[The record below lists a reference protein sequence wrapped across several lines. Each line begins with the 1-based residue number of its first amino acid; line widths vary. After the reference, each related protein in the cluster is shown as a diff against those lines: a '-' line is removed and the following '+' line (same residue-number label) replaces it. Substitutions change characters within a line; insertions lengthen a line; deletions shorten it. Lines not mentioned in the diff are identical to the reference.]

1 MQKKIYATFFLLSL
15 IFLGSRS
22 VHAATVYQQTDY
34 SSGATYGIGSG
45 QSRFFLQSL
54 GQVLSTFT
62 LGKVSF
68 RYNST
73 YSSGGGIRV
82 ITCDNLVTDMSQC
95 TNFVLI
101 STTGGSG
108 GQDSL
113 GSNDYL
119 QYFTY
124 STTTT
129 ITAGK
134 YLYVGIGS
142 WGQNLTVKL
151 YGSVA
156 NTYANGQCL
165 TGTGVFN
172 GSTGTCSTIND
183 AYFIV
188 TDQYGQTYPPV
199 VTSTTLNAAA
209 GTFNVVGTWT
219 ASTTPCASQYLDVWQ
234 NTGLESHRELSLHGV
249 FPITTA
255 PIYAT
260 TTGVFNFT
268 FDIIDSSVS
277 VGATSTTYSL
287 TPNQQFNAQLYQS
300 TCGYDPFTGTG
311 VAPALLTSTTTLTV
325 ATSSTVIEGGINNNP
340 FTGANYGN
348 NSLPTS
354 TDMLSFV
361 NVPNLLA
368 TKVPFA
374 YIFQVSAVIYN
385 AVNGST
391 SASTIPSGS
400 FKVNFP
406 VKFGITGVATAT
418 TTITID
424 MFSTSTIGYFLTPS
438 YVGLLRGLM
447 VAVTYFLT
455 AWYLFHEARN
465 RKLL

>member
-1 MQKKIYATFFLLSL
+1 MKKIIYTSLFLLSL
-15 IFLGSRS
+15 VFLGSRS
-22 VHAATVYQQTDY
+22 AHAATVYQQTDY

-54 GQVLSTFT
+54 GQVTSTFT

-73 YSSGGGIRV
+73 YSSGGGIRA

-165 TGTGVFN
+165 TGTGTFN
-172 GSTGTCSTIND
+172 ASTGACSTIND

-188 TDQYGQTYPPV
+188 TDQYGRHFHNSKRRGRHVQ
-199 VTSTTLNAAA
+199 
-209 GTFNVVGTWT
+209 
-219 ASTTPCASQYLDVWQ
+219 CCRHMDCLD
-234 NTGLESHRELSLHGV
+234 NSLR
-249 FPITTA
+249 
-255 PIYAT
+255 
-260 TTGVFNFT
+260 
-268 FDIIDSSVS
+268 
-277 VGATSTTYSL
+277 
-287 TPNQQFNAQLYQS
+287 
-300 TCGYDPFTGTG
+300 
-311 VAPALLTSTTTLTV
+311 LTV
-325 ATSSTVIEGGINNNP
+325 SRC
-340 FTGANYGN
+340 
-348 NSLPTS
+348 
-354 TDMLSFV
+354 
-361 NVPNLLA
+361 
-368 TKVPFA
+368 
-374 YIFQVSAVIYN
+374 
-385 AVNGST
+385 
-391 SASTIPSGS
+391 
-400 FKVNFP
+400 
-406 VKFGITGVATAT
+406 VAEHW
-418 TTITID
+418 
-424 MFSTSTIGYFLTPS
+424 S
-438 YVGLLRGLM
+438 
-447 VAVTYFLT
+447 
-455 AWYLFHEARN
+455 
-465 RKLL
+465 

>member
-1 MQKKIYATFFLLSL
+1 MRKRIYTSLFLLSL
-15 IFLGSRS
+15 ILLGSRS
-22 VHAATVYQQTDY
+22 VHAATLYQQTDY

-54 GQVLSTFT
+54 GQVTSTFT
-62 LGKVSF
+62 LGRVSF

-73 YSSGGGIRV
+73 YSSGGGIRA
-82 ITCDNLVTDMSQC
+82 ITCDNFVTDMSQC
-95 TNFVLI
+95 TNYTLL
-101 STTGGSG
+101 STAGGSG

-113 GSNDYL
+113 GNNDYL

-124 STTTT
+124 STTTVIAT
-129 ITAGK
+129 GK
-134 YLYVGIGS
+134 YLYIGIGS

-165 TGTGVFN
+165 TGTGTMN
-172 GSTGTCSTIND
+172 GSTGACSTIND

-188 TDQYGQTYPPV
+188 TDQYGQTFTPA
-199 VTSTTLNAAA
+199 VTSTTLNPAA

-219 ASTTPCASQYLDVWQ
+219 ASSTACASQYLDVWQ
-234 NTGLESHRELSLHGV
+234 NTGLESHRSLSLHGV

-260 TTGVFNFT
+260 TTGPFNFT
-268 FDIIDSSVS
+268 FNIIDSSVS

-287 TPNQQFNAQLYQS
+287 TPNQQFYAQLYQS

-311 VAPALLTSTTTLTV
+311 VAPALLTSTTTVTV
-325 ATSSTVIEGGINNNP
+325 ATSSTVVAGGINNNP
-340 FTGANYGN
+340 FTGANFGN

-374 YIFQVSAVIYN
+374 YIFQVSTVIYN

-391 SASTIPSGS
+391 SAAAIPSGS
-400 FKVNFP
+400 FKVKFP